1 MITSPYP
8 RRNIMDTT
16 QTNRED
22 AARRS
27 RQEVPQSAQQRNG
40 AARTPEEQRS
50 AAARQAPSE
59 RRQAAPEQAQAA
71 SRKRPAPQQQAA
83 QRKRTAPEQKQAAP
97 RKRSAAEQKEA
108 APQKRTA
115 PEQQAAPKR
124 RPAPEQKQAAPGK
137 RPASPQK
144 QAAPKKRPASGQ
156 RRTTPKKST
165 DLDEGISSKKRA
177 YGNSKPKKK
186 SALAALMDNAAKAA
200 SQRQAAKAK
209 QAQKK
214 AKRPKQ
220 PTPAVIYTQPQA
232 FNRNRMAIQLLTVL
246 AVVAAPVLGLAA
258 FFKVETI
265 TVPGAEV
272 YSAWTVREAS
282 GISEGDNLLT
292 FSHAR
297 AGAKI
302 KANLPYVNTV
312 RFGIKLPDTV
322 NIIIEE
328 DDVVYAIQDTNSQW
342 WLMNSGGRVVEQCG
356 SGKASN
362 YTQILGVTLDAPMA
376 DSKAVATEN
385 VLAETDPTT
394 GELISV
400 PTTTGAQRL
409 TAALEI
415 VRALEENDIVGT
427 AASVDVTTLE
437 EIVLWYG
444 SRYQVNLGDNANLA
458 YKVACMN
465 DVILQLSDFQSGI
478 LDISFTIWPDKVVYT
493 PFG

>member
-1 MITSPYP
+1 M
-8 RRNIMDTT
+8 NTT

-22 AARRS
+22 SARRS

-50 AAARQAPSE
+50 VSARQAPPQQ
-59 RRQAAPEQAQAA
+59 RQAASGEAQAA
-71 SRKRPAPQQQAA
+71 PRKRPAS
-83 QRKRTAPEQKQAAP
+83 EQKQAAP
-97 RKRSAAEQKEA
+97 RKRPAPEQKEA
-108 APQKRTA
+108 APQKRNA
-115 PEQQAAPKR
+115 PEKKQAAPKR
-124 RPAPEQKQAAPGK
+124 RPAPQ
-137 RPASPQK
+137 QK
-144 QAAPKKRPASGQ
+144 QAAPKKRPAPAQ
-156 RRTTPKKST
+156 RRTTPKKSA
-165 DLDEGISSKKRA
+165 DPDDGISNKKRA

-200 SQRQAAKAK
+200 SERQAAKAK

-214 AKRPKQ
+214 PKRPKQ
-220 PTPAVIYTQPQA
+220 PAPAVIYTQPQA
-232 FNRNRMAIQLLTVL
+232 INRNRIVIQLLTVL
-246 AVVAAPVLGLAA
+246 AVVAALVLGLSV

-265 TVPGAEV
+265 TVTGAEV

-328 DDVVYAIQDTNSQW
+328 DDVVYAIQDANSQW

-356 SGKASN
+356 TGKASN
-362 YTQILGVTLDAPMA
+362 YTQILGVTLDSPTA
-376 DSKAVATEN
+376 DSRAVATEN
-385 VLAETDPTT
+385 VLAETDP
-394 GELISV
+394 
-400 PTTTGAQRL
+400 TTGAQRL

-415 VRALEENDIVGT
+415 VRALEDNDIVGT

-444 SRYQVNLGDNANLA
+444 SRYQVNLGENANLT

-478 LDISFTIWPDKVVYT
+478 LDISFTIWPDRVIYT